1 MSPPASRHRI
11 GALPSRP
18 PGAAEC
24 RCFPDGVLLNMGC
37 WHSRHAGDGSH
48 VPDLPNS
55 RKAEIMA
62 TVALVLSIIST
73 VVAVGALVFMV
84 LRERRNR

>member
-1 MSPPASRHRI
+1 M
-11 GALPSRP
+11 
-18 PGAAEC
+18 
-24 RCFPDGVLLNMGC
+24 
-37 WHSRHAGDGSH
+37 
-48 VPDLPNS
+48 PDLPNS